1 MKTKLYQLF
10 SPLPLL
16 LQYILIPFV
25 LTVIPGAILAG
36 LLYAVLALTGYYG
49 KLENA
54 LDLKAGSPWILI
66 PLFAALA
73 GAVLS
78 FLVGFLMYFHKY
90 KRPVPKTNFNKN
102 FAAVMAGK
110 KKKQENTK

>member
-1 MKTKLYQLF
+1 M
-10 SPLPLL
+10 
-16 LQYILIPFV
+16 
-25 LTVIPGAILAG
+25 
-36 LLYAVLALTGYYG
+36 
-49 KLENA
+49 
-54 LDLKAGSPWILI
+54 I

-110 KKKQENTK
+110 KKKQENKK